1 MDHNDSN
8 NLLRAI
14 LNDVLGWEDSDSLH
28 GNEHSYGGY
37 ADGPDRYLDTD
48 DEDLQNLTDQ
58 EINRSHQSVQD
69 EDLNISNSEED
80 LYGEDGVEEEE
91 GPMHDNSYTNEQY
104 TAARNQSKRVDCK
117 ARVNYH
123 VMNDGSFIVAKVIL
137 EHNHELEPALLHFK
151 PCHRKLSRTLKRSL
165 TAHDITGLKPSKSIR
180 LLEVEAGGPERMTC
194 TPKDYRNYILQQ
206 RRLRTLSSNT
216 AVLHRFFWHMS
227 FASFISINHH
237 NQSILMGCGLLTSK
251 DIETYAF
258 IFRTWLTPMGEIPP
272 TAILTDQCKS
282 IKVAI
287 CEVMPNTVHR
297 AYVVRLPYCEIER
310 HADFDA
316 VEGVEMLGDGD
327 VDTMMYTMRK
337 KAVKV
342 GVAAGDRVVEVVEKV
357 GCVIVEEVEAMMQM
371 CDDANNDLCRDLEMR
386 YGHDYVISMETCWG
400 GRNPGRRYWVC
411 PLYSLELQVVSCN
424 NDGNP
429 NAEEQDLNVDV

>member
-104 TAARNQSKRVDCK
+104 TAVVKKSAKKLAGQIKNITFGCDTCRKTTARNQSKRVDCK

-216 AVLHRFFWHMS
+216 AVLHRFFVDM
-227 FASFISINHH
+227 
-237 NQSILMGCGLLTSK
+237 QSKNEFFFT
-251 DIETYAF
+251 
-258 IFRTWLTPMGEIPP
+258 
-272 TAILTDQCKS
+272 Q
-282 IKVAI
+282 
-287 CEVMPNTVHR
+287 
-297 AYVVRLPYCEIER
+297 
-310 HADFDA
+310 
-316 VEGVEMLGDGD
+316 
-327 VDTMMYTMRK
+327 
-337 KAVKV
+337 
-342 GVAAGDRVVEVVEKV
+342 
-357 GCVIVEEVEAMMQM
+357 
-371 CDDANNDLCRDLEMR
+371 
-386 YGHDYVISMETCWG
+386 
-400 GRNPGRRYWVC
+400 
-411 PLYSLELQVVSCN
+411 
-424 NDGNP
+424 
-429 NAEEQDLNVDV
+429 

>member
-1 MDHNDSN
+1 MDHNDST

-37 ADGPDRYLDTD
+37 ADGPDQYLDTD

-69 EDLNISNSEED
+69 EDLNIFNSEED

-104 TAARNQSKRVDCK
+104 TTGPVEG
-117 ARVNYH
+117 Y
-123 VMNDGSFIVAKVIL
+123 L

-165 TAHDITGLKPSKSIR
+165 TARDITGLRPSKSIR
-180 LLEVEAGGPERMTC
+180 LLEVEARGPERMTC

-206 RRLRTLSSNT
+206 RRLRTLSSDT

-251 DIETYAF
+251 DIEMYAF

-316 VEGVEMLGDGD
+316 VKGVE
-327 VDTMMYTMRK
+327 
-337 KAVKV
+337 
-342 GVAAGDRVVEVVEKV
+342 
-357 GCVIVEEVEAMMQM
+357 
-371 CDDANNDLCRDLEMR
+371 NDLCHDLEMR
-386 YGHDYVISMETCWG
+386 YSHDYVISMETCWG